1 MKILICPDSFK
12 GSLSAKEVANTIR
25 VAMGKILQDAT
36 FSSIPMADG
45 GEGTVDALLSAL
57 GGKKFKVSVLDPLGR
72 KITAEYTLLSD
83 GTGVMEMASASGLPL
98 LKADEKN
105 PLITSTYG
113 TGQIIIEMVKKKVK
127 HILVG
132 VGGSATVDGGMG
144 MAKALGVKF
153 YSKSG
158 KELKE
163 GGGFLGHLAKI
174 DVSGINQ
181 DVLKTKVTVLCD
193 VNNPLTGKYGASR
206 VFGPQKGATET
217 MVELLDRNL
226 HHYAA
231 IIKKQLKKD
240 IELIPGAGAAG
251 GLGAGLAAFL
261 NANLVE
267 GAKYIAEKIQ
277 LERHIKESDII
288 ITGEGKI
295 DSQIKFGKT
304 ILHVIETAKR
314 HKKPVIALCGQKTDD
329 TKFLHKAGLT
339 AIFSIVWGPVSLEE
353 AIKKAKLY
361 LQTTS
366 REIACLIK
374 CFSQIN

>member
-25 VAMGKILQDAT
+25 LAMGKILRNTT
-36 FSSIPMADG
+36 FISLPMADG
-45 GEGTVDALLSAL
+45 GEGTVDALLSGL
-57 GGKKFKVSVLDPLGR
+57 GGKKYKVSVCDPLGR
-72 KITAEYTLLSD
+72 KIIAEYALLSD

-98 LKADEKN
+98 LKAHERN

-113 TGQIIIEMVKKKVK
+113 TGQMILEMVKKKVK
-127 HILVG
+127 HIVVG

-158 KELKE
+158 KELRE

-174 DVSGINQ
+174 DVSGINR

-193 VNNPLTGKYGASR
+193 VNNPLIGKHGASR
-206 VFGPQKGATET
+206 VFGPQKGATKT

-226 HHYAA
+226 HHYAT

-240 IELIPGAGAAG
+240 VELIPGAGAAG
-251 GLGAGLAAFL
+251 GLAAGLLAFL

-277 LERHIKESDII
+277 LEKHIKESDII

-295 DSQIKFGKT
+295 DSQVKFGKT
-304 ILHVIETAKR
+304 ILHVIETAKK
-314 HKKPVIALCGQKTDD
+314 HNKPVIALCGQKTGD
-329 TKFLHKAGLT
+329 TEFLRKAGLT
-339 AIFSIVWGPVSLEE
+339 AIFSIVSGPTFFEE
-353 AIKKAKLY
+353 AIKNAKLY
-361 LQTTS
+361 LQSTS